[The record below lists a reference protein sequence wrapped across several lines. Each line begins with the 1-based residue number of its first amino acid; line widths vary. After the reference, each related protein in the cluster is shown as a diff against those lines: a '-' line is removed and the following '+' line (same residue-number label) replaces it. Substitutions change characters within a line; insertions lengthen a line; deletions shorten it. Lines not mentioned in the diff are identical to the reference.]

1 MGRAE
6 HEGAGGS
13 HAGLRVATVHPVR
26 DAPDPIDR
34 AAVRRPL
41 TDAEV
46 RDLETGLREAERRQR
61 AAPKAALVVGA
72 AVIAVLWALTL
83 LASDAPAA
91 VVTGFW
97 LVAGGGII
105 LWVRRDLTRDVAGT
119 AEPLRS
125 ALRRREADAFR
136 VEATAFAE
144 FDEVE
149 DEGAAYAF
157 QVTPGRLL
165 FVTGQEFYAT
175 ADFPALA
182 FSLVYPLTEGG
193 AAADMWIASEG
204 PRARPDRVVSRE
216 VKLASTDF
224 PEHLEVRA
232 GTIDD
237 IERALGRAGDAE
249 AEGGG

>member
-1 MGRAE
+1 ME
-6 HEGAGGS
+6 
-13 HAGLRVATVHPVR
+13 
-26 DAPDPIDR
+26 
-34 AAVRRPL
+34 
-41 TDAEV
+41 AEV

-61 AAPKAALVVGA
+61 AAPKAASVVGTATIA
-72 AVIAVLWALTL
+72 ALWALTL

-91 VVTGFW
+91 LVTAFW
-97 LVAGGGII
+97 LVVGTGII
-105 LWVRRDLTRDVAGT
+105 LWVRRDMTGELAGT

-125 ALRRREADAFR
+125 ALRRREADVYR
-136 VEATAFAE
+136 VEATTFAE

-157 QVTPGRLL
+157 QVAPGRLF
-165 FVTGQEFYAT
+165 FVTGQEFYPT

-182 FSLVYPLTEGG
+182 FSLVYPLTEEG
-193 AAADMWIASEG
+193 AAAHMWIASEG

-232 GTIDD
+232 GTIED
-237 IERALGRAGDAE
+237 IERVLGWSGDAE
-249 AEGGG
+249 AEGSG